1 MDEKPEIPK
10 KPKKQP
16 AEASIAAPSS
26 NGKHEPDESS
36 RKNKREYEGDVEELG
51 PKKVR
56 KTGDSSAKGED
67 AVVVDDDGGSGAI
80 LIDDD

>member
-1 MDEKPEIPK
+1 MTG
-10 KPKKQP
+10 
-16 AEASIAAPSS
+16 PSS

-36 RKNKREYEGDVEELG
+36 RGNKREHEDELEERG

-56 KTGDSSAKGED
+56 KTSNTSTKGEG

-80 LIDDD
+80 MIDDD